1 MEAVKLVELMG
12 TVIEMKVGHP
22 EAEALLEKSEAK
34 LRDYEYRFSANRDD
48 SMLMQVNQAAG
59 KAAVAVDKDLFDL
72 IQLAKKVSV
81 STEGRFN
88 LAIGPLV
95 KLWHIGFSDARVP
108 SQEEIDERLDLIDPH
123 KVQLDPTTHKVYL
136 EKEGMEIDLGA
147 IAKGYFANQIVADWR
162 QAGADYGLIN
172 LGGNV
177 LVMGDAP
184 NRDDGFWRIGI
195 QRPDAIRGEIMA
207 TVPVKNQSVVTSGIY
222 ERSFKQEGQSYHHIL
237 DSKTGYPIE
246 TDLASLTIIA
256 PQSVFC
262 EIWTTALFALN
273 SEEAVAAI
281 DDLKGI
287 EGLVVTQS
295 GKILV
300 SQALA

>member
-59 KAAVAVDKDLFDL
+59 QAAVAVDEDLFDL

-108 SQEEIDERLDLIDPH
+108 SQEEIEERLTLIDPH

-136 EKEGMEIDLGA
+136 EKAGMEIDLGA
-147 IAKGYFANQIVADWR
+147 IAKGYFADKIVADWR

-184 NRDDGFWRIGI
+184 NREDGFWRIGI

-222 ERSFKQEGQSYHHIL
+222 ERSLKEKGHSYHHIL

>member
-22 EAEALLEKSEAK
+22 KAEALLEASEAK

-48 SMLMQVNQAAG
+48 SMLMRVNQAAG
-59 KAAVAVDKDLFDL
+59 QAAVKVDEDLFDL
-72 IQLAKKVSV
+72 IQLAKKVSL

-95 KLWHIGFSDARVP
+95 KLWHIGFSDAQVP
-108 SQEEIDERLDLIDPH
+108 SQEEIEDRLAIIDPH
-123 KVQLDPTTHKVYL
+123 KVQLDPTTCKVYL
-136 EKEGMEIDLGA
+136 EEPGMEIDLGA
-147 IAKGYFANQIVADWR
+147 IAKGYFADQIVADWR
-162 QAGADYGLIN
+162 RAGADYGLIN

-184 NRDDGFWRIGI
+184 NRENGFWRIGI
-195 QRPDAIRGEIMA
+195 QRPDAVRGEIMA

-222 ERSFKQEGQSYHHIL
+222 ERSFKQEGHSYHHIL
-237 DSKTGYPIE
+237 DSRTGYPIE

-262 EIWTTALFALN
+262 EIWTTALFPLRA
-273 SEEAVAAI
+273 EEAVAAI
-281 DDLKGI
+281 NDLKGV
-287 EGLVVTQS
+287 EGLAVTQD

>member
-1 MEAVKLVELMG
+1 
-12 TVIEMKVGHP
+12 
-22 EAEALLEKSEAK
+22 
-34 LRDYEYRFSANRDD
+34 
-48 SMLMQVNQAAG
+48 
-59 KAAVAVDKDLFDL
+59 
-72 IQLAKKVSV
+72 
-81 STEGRFN
+81 
-88 LAIGPLV
+88 
-95 KLWHIGFSDARVP
+95 
-108 SQEEIDERLDLIDPH
+108 
-123 KVQLDPTTHKVYL
+123 
-136 EKEGMEIDLGA
+136 
-147 IAKGYFANQIVADWR
+147 
-162 QAGADYGLIN
+162 
-172 LGGNV
+172 
-177 LVMGDAP
+177 
-184 NRDDGFWRIGI
+184 
-195 QRPDAIRGEIMA
+195 MA